1 MGNLT
6 LDGRAT
12 GSFLRAEEGSCPL
25 PNHSR
30 GGSAKHTDPRALLS
44 SGEGEHRVTRVCPHS
59 LDPNV

>member
-6 LDGRAT
+6 LDSRAM

-30 GGSAKHTDPRALLS
+30 GGSAKHTGPGALLS
-44 SGEGEHRVTRVCPHS
+44 SGEGEHRVTRVCLHS
-59 LDPNV
+59 LDTNI